1 MPPNAL
7 YFCHGADSAGV
18 RRYGLTAA
26 FARGVSMPNKYE
38 REIEEILRNMDH
50 TESKTSIGN
59 RIRSFN
65 RPRPRARRSWQ
76 APLNRT
82 ETLFLVGILLAL
94 AGAGLAY
101 YFQSVY
107 VPGTQ
112 FSLSGIL
119 ALAGFA
125 CIVFALVLAWRDR
138 FRGLKTTIPA
148 NRRWRGAS
156 DGSGSKIVEMR
167 PRRGPLSAI
176 ATQAR
181 LFRLKLRYRRT
192 RGSE

>member
-1 MPPNAL
+1 
-7 YFCHGADSAGV
+7 
-18 RRYGLTAA
+18 
-26 FARGVSMPNKYE
+26 MPNKYE

-50 TESKTSIGN
+50 TETKTSIGN

-65 RPRPRARRSWQ
+65 RPRPRARRSWP

-82 ETLFLVGILLAL
+82 EILLLLGILLAL

-107 VPGTQ
+107 IPGTG
-112 FSLSGIL
+112 FSLSGIV

-125 CIVFALVLAWRDR
+125 CIVVALVLAWRDR
-138 FRGLKTTIPA
+138 FRGLKPTIPA
-148 NRRWRGAS
+148 NRTWRGAS
-156 DGSGSKIVEMR
+156 DESNIVEMTA
-167 PRRGPLSAI
+167 RRGPFSGI
-176 ATQAR
+176 TTRVR
-181 LFRLKLRYRRT
+181 LFRLKMRYRRT

>member
-1 MPPNAL
+1 
-7 YFCHGADSAGV
+7 
-18 RRYGLTAA
+18 
-26 FARGVSMPNKYE
+26 MPNKYE

-50 TESKTSIGN
+50 TETKTSVGN

-82 ETLFLVGILLAL
+82 ETLFLLGILLAL

-107 VPGTQ
+107 IPGTG

-125 CIVFALVLAWRDR
+125 CIVVALVLAWRDR
-138 FRGLKTTIPA
+138 FRGLKPTVPV
-148 NRRWRGAS
+148 NRTWRGAS
-156 DGSGSKIVEMR
+156 GGSNIVEMR
-167 PRRGPLSAI
+167 PRRGPLGAI
-176 ATQAR
+176 ATQVR